1 MLKTLY
7 SVMEKILSSPKPWPS
22 HRAFHGK
29 YALFYHNAGGYWIKT
44 FDFRPYYK
52 SHGTAEKKHTTIS
65 DLEMPSPEL
74 ATTYLA
80 ILNSSHFYFFWKSM
94 TDARHIY
101 PSDIAIFPIRLPLP
115 ANLLERLAELTRHLM
130 KQLKDNSKRITYG
143 RADVDQF
150 KVAPSKPLIDKI
162 DSILAEHYNLDADEL
177 DFVVNYDIKYRMG
190 GAEDDT

>member
-1 MLKTLY
+1 
-7 SVMEKILSSPKPWPS
+7 
-22 HRAFHGK
+22 
-29 YALFYHNAGGYWIKT
+29 
-44 FDFRPYYK
+44 
-52 SHGTAEKKHTTIS
+52 
-65 DLEMPSPEL
+65 
-74 ATTYLA
+74 
-80 ILNSSHFYFFWKSM
+80 M